1 MAEASDNR
9 TQAEDVVIARIV
21 KARGIR
27 GEVACDMETDFPERF
42 QTLDRV
48 TVLMPD
54 ERRLALA
61 LENHWF
67 HKDRVI
73 LKFEGYDTMTAAEE
87 LVGGRLVISEA
98 DSLELEEDEF
108 YEYQVVG
115 ADVIAITGEKIG
127 IVTRLMRTG
136 GTDLLVIE
144 GEGKREILVPFAND
158 ICTEV
163 DVDAR
168 RITINP
174 PEGLLELNR

>member
-1 MAEASDNR
+1 MTEASDNR
-9 TQAEDVVIARIV
+9 AQADDVVIARIV

-27 GEVACDMETDFPERF
+27 GDVACDLETDFPERF
-42 QTLDRV
+42 QSLDRV
-48 TVLMPD
+48 TVQMPD
-54 ERRLALA
+54 ERRLVLA

-67 HKDRVI
+67 HKGRVI

-98 DSLELEEDEF
+98 DGLELEEDEF

-115 ADVIAITGEKIG
+115 ADVVTISGEKVG

-144 GEGKREILVPFAND
+144 AESGREILVPFADD
-158 ICTEV
+158 ICTEI
-163 DVDAR
+163 DVKAR